1 MSLSKM
7 IEPSKPWSVAEFQ
20 QYRPYITRFVDDN
33 IVPLI
38 ENDNNE
44 IRRLL
49 IHGEVKSGKREIVEY
64 IAKRDEGSQQRVHM
78 FLSSFHRT
86 ADENQRK
93 ELAQHNLIVCSIINK
108 EVADKAIKKISD
120 ILREGKVIIIH
131 LDECDYG
138 TGSRQNLKTIYG
150 RFKQNKSVITIL
162 YSATPEELL
171 FSQDITQSEEDDK
184 FIDEIYEEGLRLYYI
199 APSNYCGAKRFVDEG
214 LVIDAKPFFEKTIN
228 DTFKLSCQGK
238 SIIADAKSNIEELI
252 QMREEENYLATKAK
266 KEGNIE
272 EYNKHKVNASKI
284 TIKNII
290 QLRLT
295 YKTFGLTNLRN
306 GLRSLEAFVKNKHLF
321 PELDDCIVIL
331 DKSDYKTEEMLSGII
346 IEQVQWGERKYWESK
361 IDNKLIIVVNEQT
374 STRSTEWAFHD
385 RVFATHDYRPNI
397 SYGTIAQAQL
407 RVAHYYG
414 KTYREFQRIRVYG
427 HLKTFLLAAKMIS
440 VIEYLND
447 DWKKILI
454 KKDSFIIGENV
465 IFKHEG
471 KEYDAKIVSYDSE
484 DNKYVVKFIMNGKS
498 FKALNVGKGDIKAKK
513 ESKKF
518 NIKNSNDDTI
528 HSYYNEEYN
537 EETAEKIL
545 EELGCNIKIELS
557 SRVKGKSKSVLKI
570 ESKFIECDE
579 TNVSSCIQKHIKDDE
594 SLPKKEVREHNFNT
608 SSLFSNFEINENGE
622 KIYKGNLRSIKDV
635 YSHEAI
641 RVQRWGFNEENKK
654 PRLTVC
660 YNEGRL
666 GLCLRYT
673 KGEKEEVTTLSSYL
687 SMYQPLK

>member
-7 IEPSKPWSVAEFQ
+7 IEPSKPWSVSEFQ
-20 QYRPYITRFVDDN
+20 QYRPYITKFVDDN
-33 IVPLI
+33 IVQLI
-38 ENDNNE
+38 ENDTNE

-64 IAKRDEGSQQRVHM
+64 IAMRDKNSQQRVHM

-108 EVADKAIKKISD
+108 EVADKAIQKISD

-199 APSNYCGAKRFVDEG
+199 PPSNYCGAKRFVDEG
-214 LVIDAKPFFEKTIN
+214 LVTDAKPFFEKTISG
-228 DTFKLSCQGK
+228 TFKLSNQAK
-238 SIIADAKSNIEELI
+238 NIISDAKSNIEELM
-252 QMREEENYLATKAK
+252 QVREEENYLASKAK
-266 KEGNIE
+266 REGNFE
-272 EYNKHKVNASKI
+272 EFNKHKANASKI

-295 YKTFGLTNLRN
+295 YKTFGLTSLRN

-374 STRSTEWAFHD
+374 STRSTECAFHD

-440 VIEYLND
+440 VTDYLND
-447 DWKKILI
+447 DWKKIQI
-454 KKDSFIIGENV
+454 KKDLFSIGENV
-465 IFKHEG
+465 KFKHEG
-471 KEYDAKIVSYDSE
+471 IEHEAIVINYNEESNQYDLKYTSY
-484 DNKYVVKFIMNGKS
+484 GKNM
-498 FKALNVGKGDIKAKK
+498 KALNVEKKLIKAKK

-518 NIKNSNDDTI
+518 NIKNSNGDSI

-537 EETAEKIL
+537 EETADKIL
-545 EELGCNIKIELS
+545 EELGCNIKIDLS
-557 SRVKGKSKSVLKI
+557 SRVKGKSKIVLKI

-579 TNVSSCIQKHIKDDE
+579 TNVSSCIQKNIKDDE
-594 SLPKKEVREHNFNT
+594 SLPKKEVRDHNFNT
-608 SSLFSNFEINENGE
+608 SSLFSNYKTNENAQ
-622 KIYKGNLRSIKDV
+622 KIYQGMLRSVKDV
-635 YSHEAI
+635 YSYEDI
-641 RVQRWGFNEENKK
+641 KVQRWGFNEENKK
-654 PRLTVC
+654 PRITVC
-660 YNEGRL
+660 YNGEKL

>member
-7 IEPSKPWSVAEFQ
+7 IEPPKPWSIAEFQ
-20 QYRPYITRFVDDN
+20 LYRPYISKFVNDN
-33 IVPLI
+33 IVQLI

-64 IAKRDEGSQQRVHM
+64 IAMRDKNSQQRVHV
-78 FLSSFHRT
+78 FLSSFHRV
-86 ADENQRK
+86 ADESQRK
-93 ELAQHNLIVCSIINK
+93 ELAQHNLIICSITTSD
-108 EVADKAIKKISD
+108 VADRAIEKITEL
-120 ILREGKVIIIH
+120 LREGKVIIIH

-138 TGSRQNLKTIYG
+138 TGSRQSLKKIYA
-150 RFKQNKSVITIL
+150 RFKQNKNVITIL

-199 APSNYCGAKRFVDEG
+199 PPSNYCGAKKFIDEG
-214 LVIDAKPFFEKTIN
+214 LVIDARPFFEKTISGSFN
-228 DTFKLSCQGK
+228 LSNQAK
-238 SIIADAKSNIEELI
+238 NIIADAKANIEELM
-252 QMREEENYLATKAK
+252 QMREEENYLASKAK
-266 KEGNIE
+266 REGNIE
-272 EYNKHKVNASKI
+272 EFNKHKANASKI
-284 TIKNII
+284 IIKNII

-295 YKTFGLTNLRN
+295 YKIHGSTNLRN
-306 GLRSLEAFVKNKHLF
+306 GLRSLEAFVKNKNSF
-321 PELDDCIVIL
+321 TELDDCIVIL
-331 DKSDYKTEEMLSGII
+331 DKSDYKTEEILSGII
-346 IEQVQWGERKYWESK
+346 IEQVQWGERKYWELMT
-361 IDNKLIIVVNEQT
+361 DNKLIIVVNEQT

-385 RVFATHDYRPNI
+385 RIFATHDYRPNI

-414 KTYREFQRIRVYG
+414 KMYKEFQRIRVYG
-427 HLKTFLLAAKMIS
+427 HLKTFLLAAKMIC
-440 VIEYLND
+440 VTDYLND
-447 DWKKILI
+447 DWKKIQI
-454 KKDSFIIGENV
+454 KKDVFNIGEKV
-465 IFKHEG
+465 KFKHEG
-471 KEYDAKIVSYDSE
+471 IEYDSTIVSYDPE
-484 DNKYVVKFIMNGKS
+484 YKKYDLQFNMNGKI
-498 FKALNVGKGDIKAKK
+498 FKAENIGKGDIKAKK

-537 EETAEKIL
+537 EETADKIL

-570 ESKFIECDE
+570 ESMFIECDE
-579 TNVSSCIQKHIKDDE
+579 TNVSSCIQESIKNNTA
-594 SLPKKEVREHNFNT
+594 LPKDVRDHNFNT
-608 SSLFSNFEINENGE
+608 NLLFSNFEINENGK

-635 YSHEAI
+635 YSHTFI
-641 RVQRWGFNEENKK
+641 SDQRWGFNDENKK

-660 YNEGRL
+660 YNEEKL